1 MAREDF
7 DRDLGRLEADLVLLG
22 GLVENAIFS
31 ALASLETRDLER
43 SQSVIEEDDL
53 IDEKRLEIENACV
66 EMFRRQS
73 PLAGD
78 LRRIVA
84 ILRITNEL
92 ERMGDYAEGI
102 AKISLLM
109 GNETLLEDLAQIP
122 RMAEIAVGMLKR
134 SLEAFLERDPKAAE
148 EKAIRLAR
156 DDDIVDDLYAASQ
169 ADLFE
174 MMRQSPDNLETATYM
189 MWVGHNL
196 ERIADRATNIGENA
210 VFQATGEV
218 VQMSR
223 KSFDHRSAG

>member
-7 DRDLGRLEADLVLLG
+7 DRGLARLEADLVLLG

-31 ALASLETRDLER
+31 ALASLEARDLER

-53 IDEKRLEIENACV
+53 IDEKRIEIENACV

-92 ERMGDYAEGI
+92 ERMGDYA
-102 AKISLLM
+102 

-218 VQMSR
+218 IQMSR
-223 KSFDHRSAG
+223 KGPDRSSAG